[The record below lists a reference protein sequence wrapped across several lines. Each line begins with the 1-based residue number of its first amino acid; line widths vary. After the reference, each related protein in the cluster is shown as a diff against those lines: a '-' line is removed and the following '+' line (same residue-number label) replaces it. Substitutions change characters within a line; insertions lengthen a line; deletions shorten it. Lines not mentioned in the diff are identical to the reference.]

1 MCISMTYLQLNVL
14 ALKLELCSSQVT
26 SLTTFCLHLQDNG
39 VNLLVIRAVEPD
51 KYALSLMDV
60 LFTEVEMA
68 TCCYDNKKS
77 SKPGLPP
84 SKVQLLEGYAL
95 KLNLFWVSQCLLL
108 ISRGLEHV

>member
-68 TCCYDNKKS
+68 TYCYDNKSLQSQGFLQAKCS
-77 SKPGLPP
+77 SWKGNAYP
-84 SKVQLLEGYAL
+84 
-95 KLNLFWVSQCLLL
+95 
-108 ISRGLEHV
+108 